1 MPQNNAYWMVV
12 GKSETGLAKIWVNL
26 NLSDGILGTIP
37 FFLTSE
43 FLYKLNVLTLNYML
57 KQYFLEFYF
66 ILKTHVRKTAVKIK
80 LDPP

>member
-43 FLYKLNVLTLNYML
+43 FLYKLNVLTLNYM
-57 KQYFLEFYF
+57 
-66 ILKTHVRKTAVKIK
+66 VK
-80 LDPP
+80 